1 MLYLQK
7 MCILPEA
14 FNLGG
19 FRPCG
24 RLPGSS
30 GKHSHPQNYC
40 LPLETWPWPP
50 NVPPCPLLPQLMPP
64 GGGDRPLAPLLPGA
78 KMEWALLA
86 LSLSTGGH
94 LILAGFVLF
103 ILVNRAVYFQFVFL
117 GVLLILLPYY
127 LLFASTW
134 VWVNMS
140 IKSQRLAYSVSGI
153 LMAFKQC
160 LLR

>member
-7 MCILPEA
+7 MYILPEA

-24 RLPGSS
+24 RLPGSP
-30 GKHSHPQNYC
+30 GKHSHPQDYR

-50 NVPPCPLLPQLMPP
+50 NVPPCPPLPHLMPP
-64 GGGDRPLAPLLPGA
+64 GGGDRPLAPLLLRA

-86 LSLSTGGH
+86 LSLSDWRSFNPCR
-94 LILAGFVLF
+94 ICP
-103 ILVNRAVYFQFVFL
+103 VYFSEQ
-117 GVLLILLPYY
+117 GCLLSVRISRGAAHFAS
-127 LLFASTW
+127 LLFTLASTW